1 MKSINTEESKG
12 IILQYGGDKQIEN
25 NSYPKAILVT
35 QMFLLKMYKYTYVVV
50 FYEICPFWL

>member
-12 IILQYGGDKQIEN
+12 IILQYRGDKQVEN